1 MSIET
6 LCHKVPEIDW
16 MYYLETVLEKPVKK
30 EQNVVMF
37 AIDYMKNMV
46 NLFAITEQKTIS
58 NYLFWRFVRHR
69 VNNLDDRFQEAKQ
82 KFFFVLFGREQSPP
96 RRKNCVLQ
104 VNTNMGMAVGAMF
117 VRKYFDENSKK
128 DTLGN
133 HFSLNIKC
141 FCLLYLLAFSCFT
154 N

>member
-1 MSIET
+1 MSVET

-16 MYYLETVLEKPVKK
+16 MYYLETVLEKPIPK

-46 NLFAITEQKTIS
+46 NLFAITEQKTIA

-128 DTLGN
+128 DTLG
-133 HFSLNIKC
+133 K
-141 FCLLYLLAFSCFT
+141 
-154 N
+154 